1 MVSAAPQEV
10 GSSGTRGGT
19 GVPCIAT
26 WILMPWAIRILIPWA
41 REVLQLT
48 FNSSD
53 TESVDSDG
61 RKGQK

>member
-1 MVSAAPQEV
+1 
-10 GSSGTRGGT
+10 
-19 GVPCIAT
+19 
-26 WILMPWAIRILIPWA
+26 MPWAIRILIPWA